1 MKQKLLTLF
10 VLSFFYSLSAQ
21 DIYVVNS
28 LNELKIVNSETFTVT
43 DLFAVDA
50 QQAGFITD
58 LAFSPDGRLFAVT
71 NSWTL
76 LEIDLQNETF
86 IPLANLPIAD
96 PYTALVCNSS
106 NELFTARILSEE
118 LYSYNIDTGDIT
130 LVETGISTPGDFTYF
145 KGNLVYP
152 NIMNDFIKA
161 YDGSTISNVGCS
173 VPLLW
178 TFVNVFTDC
187 EDNIIYGFDQFAK
200 MYRYDL
206 ETEDFEVVADLVQ
219 ETGLLYG
226 GATMTEYMA
235 SDCPVASLETVTCEP
250 LGTENFNEYGIALKS
265 NPVQTTIDL
274 VVNIPYKLSYSLYN
288 TQGRLVS
295 QGKVY
300 NQAIPVGDL
309 SAGLYFLQLSEENG
323 LNVFSKKIAIK

>member
-1 MKQKLLTLF
+1 MILP
-10 VLSFFYSLSAQ
+10 FFCSLSAQ

-28 LNELKIVNSETFTVT
+28 VNELKIINSETQTVT
-43 DLFAVDA
+43 DLFTIDA

-58 LAFSPDGRLFAVT
+58 LAFSPGGRLFAVT
-71 NSWTL
+71 NVWTL

-86 IPLANLPIAD
+86 IPLADLPIGN
-96 PYTALVCNSS
+96 PYTALVCNSN
-106 NELFTARILSEE
+106 NELFTARIFAEE

-161 YDGSTISNVGCS
+161 YDGTTISNVGCS
-173 VPLLW
+173 VPLIW
-178 TFVNVFTDC
+178 TFVNVFTAC
-187 EDNIIYGFDQFAK
+187 ENNIIYAFDQFAK

-206 ETEDFEVVADLVQ
+206 ETEDVELVADFVQ

-226 GATMTEYMA
+226 GATTTEYMA
-235 SDCPVASLETVTCEP
+235 SDCPVQTLETVNCEP
-250 LGTENFNEYGIALKS
+250 LGTENFNAYGIALKS
-265 NPVQTTIDL
+265 NPVESNIEL
-274 VVNIPYKLSYSLYN
+274 IVAIPYQLSYTLYN
-288 TQGRLVS
+288 TEGRMIS
-295 QGKVY
+295 QGKVF
-300 NQAIPVGDL
+300 NHSIPVSDVPP
-309 SAGLYFLQLSEENG
+309 GLYFLQLTEENG